1 MHELSIA
8 SGILESV
15 LEFVSQHSVAKVLAV
30 KLALGQASHVE
41 AEQLQFCY
49 QAIIEGTP
57 IEGSILEIETF
68 ETVVECHSCS
78 YRGGPMY
85 WEDALSVAPIPTL
98 QCPKC
103 GATVEV
109 VEGNDC
115 AIRAIRFA
123 TESDEMAIPAA

>member
-1 MHELSIA
+1 MFTGSNPISRLFRPVARRARVLTRLSQRCWRSKGAMHELSIA

-57 IEGSILEIETF
+57 IEGSILEIETVG
-68 ETVVECHSCS
+68 TIV
-78 YRGGPMY
+78 
-85 WEDALSVAPIPTL
+85 
-98 QCPKC
+98 
-103 GATVEV
+103 
-109 VEGNDC
+109 
-115 AIRAIRFA
+115 
-123 TESDEMAIPAA
+123 